1 MGHEFPPAFSQ
12 KVWKKRWRTVHALD
26 SRSRGLGSRPGLVIV
41 LSLSETAYYYSSHLH
56 PGTQMFTIELS
67 GWLDEIL

>member
-1 MGHEFPPAFSQ
+1 MNFRLPSFRRCGRSGGE
-12 KVWKKRWRTVHALD
+12 TVHALD
-26 SRSRGLGSRPGLVIV
+26 SIV

>member
-1 MGHEFPPAFSQ
+1 MNFRMPSLRRCGRSGGE
-12 KVWKKRWRTVHALD
+12 TVHALD
-26 SRSRGLGSRPGLVIV
+26 SRSRGQGSRPGLVIV

>member
-12 KVWKKRWRTVHALD
+12 KVWEKRWRD
-26 SRSRGLGSRPGLVIV
+26 GSRSGLQVERSGSKPGLVIV

-67 GWLDEIL
+67 G